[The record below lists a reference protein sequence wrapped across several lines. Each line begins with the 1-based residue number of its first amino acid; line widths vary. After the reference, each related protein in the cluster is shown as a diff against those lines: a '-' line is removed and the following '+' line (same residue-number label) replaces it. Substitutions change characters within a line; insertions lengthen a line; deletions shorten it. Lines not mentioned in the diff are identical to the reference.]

1 MSFTHSSLTTLAAAC
16 VMAIVGLLAWG
27 NHAYANE
34 SRVQITSSDVNF
46 FWDPAPVGSST
57 LVRTDSGISAT
68 FQTSGL
74 DSGHVMTLWW
84 VIFNHPDKC
93 ATSPCGPNDLFG
105 EVAGGDFLFAA
116 GRVVGGSGKAT
127 FAGQLSVGDD
137 SGSAFYEIGMPE
149 LALGL
154 SNPHGAE
161 VHLLVHSHGPAV
173 PGRTLQAQLSSFL
186 GGCEEMLGN
195 DFGLAEGPEDMPTER
210 GQCVTFQGSVH
221 R

>member
-1 MSFTHSSLTTLAAAC
+1 MSVFKQSLAVAAAAC
-16 VMAIVGLLAWG
+16 IVAIGALLGWG
-27 NHAYANE
+27 SAA
-34 SRVQITSSDVNF
+34 SASSARVQITSSDVNF
-46 FWDPAPVGSST
+46 FWDPVPVGSST

-68 FQTSGL
+68 LQTSGL

-84 VIFNHPDKC
+84 VIFNSPEKC
-93 ATSPCGPNDLFG
+93 ATSPCGPNDLFSG
-105 EVAGGDFLFAA
+105 VAGGDFLFAA

-127 FAGQLSVGDD
+127 FAGQLAVGDD

-149 LALGL
+149 LAHGL
-154 SNPHGAE
+154 TNPQGAE

-186 GGCEEMLGN
+186 GGCEEILGN

-210 GQCVTFQGSVH
+210 GQCVTFQGSMH
-221 R
+221 F